1 MEGDGGGLCA
11 GIYTTRSK
19 RESSKGSQL
28 HIGIEDNPYWQPREE
43 RAEQRLPIS
52 AFLYA
57 QRELHVEWET
67 HARSRRGIEM

>member
-1 MEGDGGGLCA
+1 MCWHIHNTKQERERAVKAANYILALKIILIGSHG
-11 GIYTTRSK
+11 K
-19 RESSKGSQL
+19 RES
-28 HIGIEDNPYWQPREE
+28 